1 MRITAGRL
9 RGRKVT
15 VPDIPGVRPTPS
27 KVRQALF
34 NILGSVDGFSVL
46 DLFSGS
52 GLMAVEALSRG
63 AASVTSIERDRRVAG
78 RLGAMRAEFALADAW
93 RIICGDARTELPRLE
108 GNRFDLV
115 FADPP
120 YAAGISEQVPQW
132 LDAAGVVCDQLIIE
146 EDSSLSPQWP
156 AGWTVRQARR
166 YGGTCLHFLDKEGA

>member
-1 MRITAGRL
+1 MRITAGHL
-9 RGRKVT
+9 RGRKVV

-34 NILGSVDGFSVL
+34 NILGRIDDFAVL

-63 AASVTSIERDRRVAG
+63 AASVTSIEKDRRVVG
-78 RLGAMRAEFALADAW
+78 RLNAMRGEFALTDAW
-93 RIICGDARTELPRLE
+93 RIICGDARAELGRLK

-120 YAAGISEQVPQW
+120 YAAGISEQIPGW
-132 LDAAGVVCDQLIIE
+132 LDGAGVACDRLIIE
-146 EDSSLSPQWP
+146 EDSALSPQWP

-166 YGGTCLHFLDKEGA
+166 YGGTCLYFLDKEGA

>member
-27 KVRQALF
+27 KARQAMF

-52 GLMAVEALSRG
+52 GLMALESLSRG
-63 AASVTSIERDRRVAG
+63 AESVVSIEKDRRVVE
-78 RLGAMRAEFALADAW
+78 RLQTIRRDWELAADW
-93 RIICGDARTELPRLE
+93 KVMCGDVQTALTHLQ
-108 GNRFDLV
+108 GQRFDLI

-120 YAAGISEQVPQW
+120 YSKGISDLLPVW
-132 LDAAGVVCDQLIIE
+132 LDAAGVSCDQLIIE
-146 EDSSLSPQWP
+146 EETRATPVWP
-156 AGWTVRQARR
+156 AGWTERQVRR